1 MDKSRVDESTRF
13 SLRPVLHCLSH
24 EFMSR
29 EGMVAGGG
37 VLTQVIGWEAGGGR
51 MGGRRG

>member
-1 MDKSRVDESTRF
+1 
-13 SLRPVLHCLSH
+13 
-24 EFMSR
+24 MSR

-37 VLTQVIGWEAGGGR
+37 VLTQVRGCLAGGGGVVAGGGR